1 MHLLAAA
8 YIQKRLIFELFKL
21 YCWNIVLPLFLRAI
35 LKCGLQSWKYSKRN
49 DFLQKLKLPKMR
61 QFQSCVLRSKYR
73 DKWESKKCIQC
84 SRILCKY
91 QIFKPNTFWPLFL
104 SMHFI
109 SWRREKTDDDGPFQ
123 PAWHL
128 WKKCIYKNT
137 LCNLYHISSFL
148 TTFTTAADTVHA
160 GQYCCLAVGLQ

>member
-1 MHLLAAA
+1 M
-8 YIQKRLIFELFKL
+8 RLIFEHSKL
-21 YCWNIVLPLFLRAI
+21 SLKKICHFFFLRLI
-35 LKCGLQSWKYSKRN
+35 LKCGLHWRAAYNRESTVNETISCESINCQKR
-49 DFLQKLKLPKMR
+49 R